1 MKYEDRY
8 DMMDKNEKEIRIR
21 EYLSGELSKAEE
33 REFNEWL
40 DGDADAQRIFKERV
54 KQYHLIRWMER
65 WEAIDDEMARKRV
78 VDRVRRYRWRVGFMR
93 YAAVIAVIV
102 VTGLTIW
109 NWPYRSTGSAALTLV
124 SVPAANV
131 PILKLADGKEIPVS
145 PRNME
150 IIRSTQRVDIQ
161 LADSGRL
168 EYVAKSDPEAGQV
181 EYNTLVVPRGCEFN
195 LVLAD
200 GSRVWLNA
208 GSSLKYPE
216 TFSGDERRVY
226 LEGEAYF
233 EVEHDER
240 APFIVNT
247 EAMDLRVLGTS
258 FNIKAYNDEN
268 MVVST
273 LVTGK
278 IRQEFPE
285 VGKNITLTPSR
296 QSIFDRVSGKLETH
310 QADVQAVLA
319 WKEGKIIAND
329 ERLEDIFR
337 QLSRWYDFKV
347 VYTQPS
353 LKDVRFYLHSNR
365 YAEVRTILEHL
376 QTTKGIHFTYAEN
389 TIYVSQ

>member
-1 MKYEDRY
+1 
-8 DMMDKNEKEIRIR
+8 MDKNEKEIRIR
-21 EYLSGELSKAEE
+21 EYLSGELSEVDE

-40 DGDADAQRIFKERV
+40 GGDAEAQRIFKERV
-54 KQYHLIRWMER
+54 KQYHLIRWAER
-65 WEAIDDEMARKRV
+65 WEMIDDNEARKRV
-78 VDRVRRYRWRVGFMR
+78 VARVRRHRSRIGLIR
-93 YAAVIAVIV
+93 YAAVIVVIV
-102 VTGLTIW
+102 VAGLTIW
-109 NWPYRSTGSAALTLV
+109 NRQSRPTGPVALTVV
-124 SVPAANV
+124 SVPAVNV
-131 PILKLADGKEIPVS
+131 PVLKLADGKEIPIF
-145 PRNME
+145 PQNAE
-150 IIRSTQRVDIQ
+150 IIRSTRRVDIQ

-168 EYVAKSDPEAGQV
+168 EYVAKSDSMAGQV
-181 EYNTLVVPRGCEFN
+181 EYNTLVIPRGCEFN

-216 TFSGDERRVY
+216 TFSNGERRVY

-233 EVEHDER
+233 EVEHDEN

-247 EAMDLRVLGTS
+247 KAMDLQVLGTS
-258 FNIKAYNDEN
+258 FNIKAYDDES
-268 MVVST
+268 MVITT

-278 IRQEFPE
+278 IRQEFPDA
-285 VGKNITLTPSR
+285 GKNITLTPSR
-296 QSIFDRVSGKLETH
+296 QSVFDRVSGELKTQ
-310 QADVQAVLA
+310 QADVRAALA
-319 WKEGKIIAND
+319 WKDGKIIAND

-337 QLSRWYDFKV
+337 RLSRWYDFKV

-376 QTTKGIHFTYAEN
+376 QTTKGIRFTYAEN

>member
-1 MKYEDRY
+1 MIDQ
-8 DMMDKNEKEIRIR
+8 NEKEIRIR
-21 EYLSGELSKAEE
+21 EYLSGELSETEE
-33 REFNEWL
+33 REFDEWL
-40 DGDADAQRIFKERV
+40 AGDMDAQRIFKERV
-54 KQYHLIRWMER
+54 KQYHLIRWARR
-65 WEAIDDEMARKRV
+65 WDAIDDDEARKQV
-78 VDRVRRYRWRVGFMR
+78 VGRVRRRRLRIGFIR
-93 YAAVIAVIV
+93 YAAVIAVILV
-102 VTGLTIW
+102 SGLTVW
-109 NWPYRSTGSAALTLV
+109 NWQHRSMEPEDLTVV
-124 SVPAANV
+124 SVSPTNV
-131 PILKLADGKEIPVS
+131 PILKLADGKEIPIS

-150 IIRSTQRVDIQ
+150 IIRSTRKVDIQ

-168 EYVAKSDPEAGQV
+168 EYVAKSDSIAGQV

-216 TFSGDERRVY
+216 TFSGGERKVY
-226 LEGEAYF
+226 LNGEAYF
-233 EVEHDER
+233 EVEHDAR

-247 EAMDLRVLGTS
+247 ESMDLQVLGTS
-258 FNIKAYNDEN
+258 FNIKAYDDES
-268 MVVST
+268 MVITT

-296 QSIFDRVSGKLETH
+296 QSIFDRVSGELETK
-310 QADVQAVLA
+310 QADVRETLA
-319 WKEGKIIAND
+319 WREGKIVAND

-365 YAEVRTILEHL
+365 YAEVKTILEYL
-376 QTTKGIHFTYAEN
+376 QTTKGIRFTYADK

>member
-54 KQYHLIRWMER
+54 KQYHLIRWTER

-78 VDRVRRYRWRVGFMR
+78 VDRVRRHRWRVGFMR

-181 EYNTLVVPRGCEFN
+181 
-195 LVLAD
+195 
-200 GSRVWLNA
+200 
-208 GSSLKYPE
+208 
-216 TFSGDERRVY
+216 
-226 LEGEAYF
+226 
-233 EVEHDER
+233 
-240 APFIVNT
+240 
-247 EAMDLRVLGTS
+247 
-258 FNIKAYNDEN
+258 
-268 MVVST
+268 
-273 LVTGK
+273 
-278 IRQEFPE
+278 
-285 VGKNITLTPSR
+285 
-296 QSIFDRVSGKLETH
+296 
-310 QADVQAVLA
+310 
-319 WKEGKIIAND
+319 
-329 ERLEDIFR
+329 
-337 QLSRWYDFKV
+337 
-347 VYTQPS
+347 
-353 LKDVRFYLHSNR
+353 
-365 YAEVRTILEHL
+365 
-376 QTTKGIHFTYAEN
+376 
-389 TIYVSQ
+389 